1 MAEAG
6 VVSQPDL
13 VVTGAAGFLGRG
25 VLHVAADAGYLTTAV
40 IRACESLVGADAARA
55 VVLDWGDER
64 ALLRLLADSAPA
76 AIIHC
81 AGASGRA
88 SSASGRD
95 DLYEANVGVTIR
107 LLEAVRRQCPRV
119 RVVVLSS
126 AAVYGPSPPV
136 PTGEDVPPAPETEYA
151 ASKLRA
157 EEVARSYA
165 DGGGE
170 VVIARPFNIVG
181 AGEPPGSVF
190 AALATQVLGVPRG
203 AQAHVR
209 LRETSSVR
217 DFLDVEDCARALVK
231 LSVAGVSG
239 RAYNVC
245 SGRGVS
251 IGDLVV
257 SAARVW
263 GRRIEL
269 ELDDPDA
276 PGTVSIGDPAAL
288 RALGWRVERSLDDS
302 LAAIAAQGAGQAP

>member
-1 MAEAG
+1 MAETGLAAK
-6 VVSQPDL
+6 PDL
-13 VVTGAAGFLGRG
+13 VVTGAAGFLGRA
-25 VLHVAADAGYLTTAV
+25 VLHAAADAGYEVTGV
-40 IRACESLVGADAARA
+40 IRACEGLLGAGTAPA

-64 ALLRLLADSAPA
+64 ALLRLLADRKPA
-76 AIIHC
+76 AIVHC

-88 SSASGRD
+88 SSAGERD
-95 DLYEANVGVTIR
+95 ELYEANVGVTTR
-107 LLEAVRRQCPRV
+107 LLAAVRRQCPRA

-126 AAVYGPSPPV
+126 AAVYGPSPPI
-136 PTGEDVPPAPETEYA
+136 PTGEDAPLAPKTEYA
-151 ASKLRA
+151 ASKVRA

-165 DGGGE
+165 DVGGE
-170 VVIARPFNIVG
+170 VVVARPFNIVG
-181 AGEPPGSVF
+181 AGEPPGSVI
-190 AALATQVLGVPRG
+190 AALATQVLGVPRD

-217 DFLDVEDCARALVK
+217 DFLDVEDCARALVQ

-269 ELDDPDA
+269 ELDEPAA

-288 RALGWRVERSLDDS
+288 TALGWRVERSLDDS
-302 LAAIAAQGAGQAP
+302 LAAIAARSPRPAP